1 MKSVRHRAA
10 HVAGGEVYGKGIGTG
25 LMHVLHGLVEAIG
38 IGEGRALALDGSR
51 GLLADGGGLHAGQ
64 GDDGALA
71 GLGAGLVDQDQLI
84 LIPAVGQAALD
95 ALQDGAGARLLH
107 PGHVVHA
114 LELLGQGRAVLALR
128 VQGGVGV
135 SRERGLELLG
145 REAAL
150 AHQLLPQGGA
160 RPLDGRKEGGGG
172 DADHLAAGQGGPI
185 RLGGQ
190 DTGLHCGVPRRVPEE
205 VRAVLVAQG
214 PEHKRQVHGRRDGG
228 IRAELGG
235 GDALGQALLLGV
247 ADNAVGPSGHVGIGV
262 VLRRPLLI
270 AGAQRPHQHG
280 DALRPVGLA
289 VQVIVDGPVGVRP
302 GPPEQAELIELLG
315 QRQVAPGGGGVGFAV
330 LPGRVNRLVALRFHN
345 DLQCAVGEPGDFQ
358 NIGLGL
364 RCRDRFGGAAGQVEE
379 LCVPRV
385 GGAVG
390 DVDQGQLAGVRVERL
405 DAPGPQRA
413 AELFFQQR
421 CQRRLALELANIDRV
436 IGLVRVG
443 DAPGLCRDDLHGV
456 GGKLQRDLAAVPA
469 DHDEGLLLVPQGLG
483 TQGVVCIDPVCDR
496 VRILIRQGNGG
507 RLGPR
512 RVGSV
517 AVAEL
522 GPAAGLLPGG
532 RNADAE
538 RQRQGQRRGQG
549 QNFSFHGES
558 SFVLHF
564 HSVFDLGNPSALSI
578 ADFMN
583 DFNHFLN
590 HTYL

>member
-1 MKSVRHRAA
+1 
-10 HVAGGEVYGKGIGTG
+10 
-25 LMHVLHGLVEAIG
+25 MHVLHGLVEAIG

-135 SRERGLELLG
+135 SGEGGLELLG

-160 RPLDGRKEGGGG
+160 RPLDGCKEGGGG

-185 RLGGQ
+185 RLSGQ

-205 VRAVLVAQG
+205 VRAVLIAQG
-214 PEHKRQVHGRRDGG
+214 PEHKRQVHGGRDGR
-228 IRAELGG
+228 ICAELGG
-235 GDALGQALLLGV
+235 GNALGQALLLGV
-247 ADNAVGPSGHVGIGV
+247 ADNAVGPAGHVGIGV

-270 AGAQRPHQHG
+270 AGTQRPHQHG
-280 DALRPVGLA
+280 DAFRPVGLA
-289 VQVIVDGPVGVRP
+289 VQVIVHGPVGVRP
-302 GPPEQAELIELLG
+302 GTPEQAEPVQLLG
-315 QRQVAPGGGGVGFAV
+315 QRQVAPGGGLGGFAV

-364 RCRDRFGGAAGQVEE
+364 RCRERFGGAAGQVEE

-436 IGLVRVG
+436 VGLVRVG
-443 DAPGLCRDDLHGV
+443 DAPGLCRDDLRGG
-456 GGKLQRDLAAVPA
+456 GGKLQRHFAAVPA
-469 DHDEGLLLVPQGLG
+469 DHDEGAVLVSQGLDA
-483 TQGVVCIDPVCDR
+483 QGVVCIDPVCDR
-496 VRILIRQGNGG
+496 VSILIRQGNGG

-512 RVGSV
+512 RVGGV

-564 HSVFDLGNPSALSI
+564 HSVFGLGNPSALSI

-583 DFNHFLN
+583 DFNHFLSN
-590 HTYL
+590 FIILLFFEKNKNIA

>member
-1 MKSVRHRAA
+1 
-10 HVAGGEVYGKGIGTG
+10 
-25 LMHVLHGLVEAIG
+25 MHVLHGLVEAIG

-84 LIPAVGQAALD
+84 LIPTVGQAALD

-135 SRERGLELLG
+135 SGEGGLELLG
-145 REAAL
+145 GKGTRTDQA
-150 AHQLLPQGGA
+150 LPQGLAGG
-160 RPLDGRKEGGGG
+160 LVLGEEGGGG
-172 DADHLAAGQGGPI
+172 DLHQLAAGQGGPI
-185 RLGGQ
+185 GLSRQDAGLNGGLP
-190 DTGLHCGVPRRVPEE
+190 GAVPDE
-205 VRAVLVAQG
+205 VGAILIAQS
-214 PEHKRQVHGRRDGG
+214 PEHKGQVHGRRDGG
-228 IRAELGG
+228 LGPKLRG
-235 GDALGQALLLGV
+235 GDTPGQVIFPGV
-247 ADNAVGPSGHVGIGV
+247 AYRSVGPGGHVLVGV
-262 VLRRPLLI
+262 LLRRPLLI

-280 DALRPVGLA
+280 DAFRPVGLA

-302 GPPEQAELIELLG
+302 GPPEQTELVQLLG
-315 QRQVAPGGGGVGFAV
+315 QRQVTPGRGGVGFAV

-364 RCRDRFGGAAGQVEE
+364 RCRERFGGAAGQVEE

-413 AELFFQQR
+413 AELFFQHRRQR
-421 CQRRLALELANIDRV
+421 SLAVKPADIDRV
-436 IGLVRVG
+436 VGLVRVG
-443 DAPGLCRDDLHGV
+443 DAPGLGGDDLRGG
-456 GGKLQRDLAAVPA
+456 GGKLQRDLTAVPA
-469 DHDEGLLLVPQGLG
+469 DHDEGAVLVPQGLDA
-483 TQGVVCIDPVCDR
+483 QGVVCIDPVCDR
-496 VRILIRQGNGG
+496 VSILIRQGNGG

-512 RVGSV
+512 RVGGV

-532 RNADAE
+532 RNADTE
-538 RQRQGQRRGQG
+538 RQRQGQRCGQG

-564 HSVFDLGNPSALSI
+564 HSVFGLGNPSALSI

-583 DFNHFLN
+583 DFNHFLSN
-590 HTYL
+590 FIILLFFEKNKNIA